1 MPRVHVPFDEPTL
14 AQIDQEVDKSGISRA
29 QWLSSAVAQ
38 YLAHRDVLDGPDLA
52 NLAQELAQQKNE
64 YEKLWRE
71 SQQLKRDIAAA
82 KKSEETARSDLGQL
96 VGQLGPLK
104 DQLAEAST
112 ELEKIRI
119 DMGLLNRD
127 LAHAMDTIK
136 SRDQQISFYEAQI
149 ANLVQSLGQL
159 KLKPG
164 EEEAKEKGWWH
175 FWRKK

>member
-1 MPRVHVPFDEPTL
+1 MQRVHVPFDEPTL
-14 AQIDQEVDKSGISRA
+14 ARIDQEVEKSGISRA

-38 YLAHRDVLDGPDLA
+38 YLAHLGSPDGPDPA
-52 NLAQELAQQKNE
+52 KLAQELAQQKID

-71 SQQLKRDIAAA
+71 SQQLKRDLAAA
-82 KKSEETARSDLGQL
+82 KKSEETARSDMGQTMGQL
-96 VGQLGPLK
+96 VPLK
-104 DQLAEAST
+104 EQYAVAIK
-112 ELEKIRI
+112 ELETIRS

-159 KLKPG
+159 QLKPG
-164 EEEAKEKGWWH
+164 EEESKKKGWWQ
-175 FWRKK
+175 FWK